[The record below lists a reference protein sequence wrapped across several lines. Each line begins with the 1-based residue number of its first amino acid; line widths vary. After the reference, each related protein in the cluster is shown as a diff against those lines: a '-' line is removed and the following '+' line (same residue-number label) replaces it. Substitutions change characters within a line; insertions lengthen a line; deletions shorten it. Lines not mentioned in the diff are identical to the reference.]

1 MTGFCN
7 IEVSEVYNVAE
18 SCEKLEVNGE
28 PYLRSPTVLYP
39 SSDGAAHTQ
48 ALEDSADLYT
58 LRNKVIIVQAV
69 SGTVRK
75 DFIR

>member
-7 IEVSEVYNVAE
+7 IKVFEVYNVPE

-28 PYLRSPTVLYP
+28 PYLRSPTLFDP
-39 SSDGAAHTQ
+39 GSDGAAHIQ

-75 DFIR
+75 DFIG